1 MLFVRE
7 LTNQEGQHLL
17 RVARRNTSGFAVR
30 RAYILLASAQKMK
43 VKDIASLYHC
53 AEDHV
58 CDVIHAFNE
67 DGLDCLK
74 PNYRGGRPATFSK
87 EERSL
92 IIELAQI
99 PPQTIGLP
107 FSHWSLAKLAQAA
120 MDRGIVTSITAETV
134 RVILNEAHITYQNT
148 KTWKQSNDP
157 EFETKKN
164 E

>member
-1 MLFVRE
+1 MR
-7 LTNQEGQHLL
+7 
-17 RVARRNTSGFAVR
+17 
-30 RAYILLASAQKMK
+30 

-58 CDVIHAFNE
+58 CDVIHAFNK

-99 PPQTIGLP
+99 PPQTIGFP
-107 FSHWSLAKLAQAA
+107 FSHWSLAKLTQAA

-134 RVILNEAHITYQNT
+134 QVILNEAHITYQNT

-157 EFETKKN
+157 EFETKKKTN
-164 E
+164 RIAIQPSAPRWPGYLCG